1 MPPRRSPPAPSP
13 DVTLTLSGSAA
24 AAAESRE
31 AAAAEL
37 REPAPSSP
45 WERYED
51 LGVLGAGG
59 MGEVHRVRDT
69 ILGRTLAMKLLPV
82 RGAGAAGFRA
92 RFLAE
97 ARLAAGLA
105 HPGIVPVHDC
115 GATPDGGLWFTMDE
129 VRGRSLGE
137 VILAA
142 HEDGLDPSAL
152 RRLAGVFLRV
162 CEAVAHAH
170 RSGVLHRD
178 LKPENVMVG
187 DLGEVLVVDWG
198 LARALGGSAE
208 EALPGGA
215 AGGRRLTRTGHVI
228 GTPAY
233 MPPEQARG
241 LVAEVD
247 QRSDVYALGAVLYEI
262 LDGRAPYRG
271 SARAV
276 LARIVEGPPA
286 PLSCRLAYGL
296 PGGARRRVR
305 ARHGPHLRRPLP
317 RRRRPRRGGAERA
330 RRRAPPGPRARPGPG
345 GAGHR
350 PPHGRAPR
358 AGPRAARRRGRR
370 PRAARDLRPRR
381 PQGPRLGARGRG
393 LRPRSSR
400 RGGRGGLPE
409 PPPRRA
415 RRGARPRRGARRA
428 RRRPR
433 RGSSGRRRRRAIRRP
448 PRAPRRCS
456 GSTTA
461 AGTRPCSAATAPSR
475 W

>member
-296 PGGARRRVR
+296 PGELAAVCERAMARTSADRFPDAGALAAEVRSVLDGARRRDR
-305 ARHGPHLRRPLP
+305 ALALVLE
-317 RRRRPRRGGAERA
+317 AQA
-330 RRRAPPGPRARPGPG
+330 I
-345 GAGHR
+345 
-350 PPHGRAPR
+350 APR
-358 AGPRAARRRGRR
+358 TAELHARALALRADAAAVLGPLETFDPEDRKAPGWALEDEACALEVAAAVEE
-370 PRAARDLRPRR
+370 AASQNRLHAALAEVPDLAEAHAA
-381 PQGPRLGARGRG
+381 LADVHA
-393 LRPRSSR
+393 
-400 RGGRGGLPE
+400 E
-409 PPPRRA
+409 EA
-415 RRGARPRRGARRA
+415 
-428 RRRPR
+428 
-433 RGSSGRRRRRAIRRP
+433 GRRRRRAIRRP